1 MAGLFLV
8 CGFAK
13 DYRATRN
20 FDSDVPIE
28 LKAVTTW
35 LAEYSR

>member
-1 MAGLFLV
+1 VAGLFLV
-8 CGFAK
+8 SKQVGI
-13 DYRATRN
+13 YRATRN

-28 LKAVTTW
+28 LKADITW